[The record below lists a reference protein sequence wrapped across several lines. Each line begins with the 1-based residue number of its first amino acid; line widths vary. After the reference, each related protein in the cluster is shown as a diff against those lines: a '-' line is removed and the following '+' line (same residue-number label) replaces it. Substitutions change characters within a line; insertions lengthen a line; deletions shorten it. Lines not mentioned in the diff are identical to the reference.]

1 MEQMSTVARWSRIR
15 EHTLSTQETLVTQL
29 NRSTE
34 SVKSSL
40 FPSYSKIDAV
50 YLFCR
55 CLKVFAKRVPIP
67 VLYFAETF

>member
-1 MEQMSTVARWSRIR
+1 M
-15 EHTLSTQETLVTQL
+15 TQL

-34 SVKSSL
+34 SIKSSL

-55 CLKVFAKRVPIP
+55 CLKVFADRVPNP
-67 VLYFAETF
+67 VSNFAETFYFLAVGK